1 MAGRPRGREEVV
13 PLMYEDEAARP
24 RFGHREGGLQVQQQ
38 RRAGGGGAGENVGE
52 GRAGAAGEGTA
63 PRQCCSFVGTERGW
77 RRGAGEREEMAT
89 GKESRGWGGGG
100 RG

>member
-38 RRAGGGGAGENVGE
+38 RRAGGGGAGEDVGE
-52 GRAGAAGEGTA
+52 GRAGGGRGRNGTA
-63 PRQCCSFVGTERGW
+63 AVLLFRGD
-77 RRGAGEREEMAT
+77 GERVAARSRREGGDGNRE
-89 GKESRGWGGGG
+89 GKPGVGGG